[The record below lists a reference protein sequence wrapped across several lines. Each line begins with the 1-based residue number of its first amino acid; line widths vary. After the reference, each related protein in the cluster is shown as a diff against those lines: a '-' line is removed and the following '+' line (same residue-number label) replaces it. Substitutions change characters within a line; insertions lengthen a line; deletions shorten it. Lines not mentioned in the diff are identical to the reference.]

1 MNYTVSGSN
10 VFDRFKFK
18 NEQYIATL
26 QNTKPAAPVASAVVE
41 PKPEKE
47 KFNSTVA
54 LATAVGT
61 ILPILLI
68 RKYQGKS
75 IPKGSFK
82 NVPREFKNLMAA
94 FKPKDGDSLKAS
106 LKKADIKSIKDIV
119 KSFHIEYEL
128 KEMLL
133 VSFSSIL
140 GGIAGGLIGDKEE
153 KPVTKV
159 KEGVFQF
166 INVAIPTS
174 IVAGLLGVTGKYP
187 KLSGTLPKI
196 AAVAL
201 GIGGGMPLAAVVSNT
216 INNKVVDT
224 DCKTKRELKLKDCFV
239 HVDDV
244 LGAILLA
251 KGSLVK
257 PAAGAAASAA
267 GDVVEGL
274 VSAVLPFLYASCG
287 YEAGTKKEA
296 LYQNNEN
303 STI

>member
-1 MNYTVSGSN
+1 MNYTVSGSS
-10 VFDRFKFK
+10 VFDQFKFK
-18 NEQYIATL
+18 NEQYIATS
-26 QNTKPAAPVASAVVE
+26 QNTKPAALALVE
-41 PKPEKE
+41 PKLEKE

-54 LATAVGT
+54 ITTAVGT

-68 RKYQGKS
+68 RKYQGKI

-82 NVPREFKNLMAA
+82 NVPQELKNLIAA
-94 FKPKDGDSLKAS
+94 FKPKDGDSLKVS

-119 KSFHIEYEL
+119 KSFHIDYEL
-128 KEMLL
+128 PEMLL
-133 VSFSSIL
+133 VSFSSI
-140 GGIAGGLIGDKEE
+140 AGGLTGGLISDKKE

-159 KEGVFQF
+159 KESIFQF

-174 IVAGLLGVTGKYP
+174 IVAGLLGVTKKYP

-201 GIGGGMPLAAVVSNT
+201 GIGGGMPLAAVVSNA
-216 INNKVVDT
+216 INTSIVDK
-224 DCKTKRELKLKDCFV
+224 DCRTKRELKLKDCFV

-251 KGSLVK
+251 KGSIAK
-257 PAAGAAASAA
+257 PAAGTAASAAASAA
-267 GDVVEGL
+267 GDVLEGL

-287 YEAGTKKEA
+287 YEAGTKKE
-296 LYQNNEN
+296 
-303 STI
+303 SDVPK